1 MKNREQIRQTIG
13 IIIVAVGMFVA
24 VCTADGS
31 KHEILLRLS
40 GVAAMAAGVIIGRLW
55 EYENKK
61 TETPCQEEN

>member
-24 VCTADGS
+24 VCTTDGS

-55 EYENKK
+55 KYEKPK

>member
-40 GVAAMAAGVIIGRLW
+40 GVVATAAGVVIGRLW
-55 EYENKK
+55 KYENKK
-61 TETPCQEEN
+61 TETSCQEEN

>member
-1 MKNREQIRQTIG
+1 MKNNKQIMQTIG

-40 GVAAMAAGVIIGRLW
+40 GVAAMVVGVIIGRLW
-55 EYENKK
+55 KYENQK
-61 TETPCQEEN
+61 TEKPCHEES